1 MKKTIK
7 CRIILENS
15 PVGVAFGLQKG
26 KGNLYKTL
34 QMQVGNGGDL
44 IFDCI
49 AEVKDVTDATPDFLG
64 ENIYGTPFNR
74 FIYLDIGTSAGQ
86 INSVWQRRLKVPLR
100 DISKEMVQKLIS
112 DAGFILET
120 RVNGVGKD
128 GTPNCATVK
137 PFAGWFIIV

>member
-1 MKKTIK
+1 MKKNIK

-26 KGNLYKTL
+26 KGNAYETL
-34 QMQVGNGGDL
+34 QTQVGNGVDL
-44 IFDCI
+44 IFECI
-49 AEVKDVTDATPDFLG
+49 AQVKDVTDATPDFLG

-74 FIYLDIGTSAGQ
+74 FIYIDIGASAGQ
-86 INSVWQRRLKVPLR
+86 IGSIWQRRLKVPLR
-100 DISKEMVQKLIS
+100 DISKEMVQKALKNE
-112 DAGFILET
+112 GFALET

-137 PFAGWFIIV
+137 PFEGWTIR